1 MQTKW
6 LIPLDGSEPALH
18 AVDHV
23 IAQAQAH
30 AVRPLVYLLNVQTPL
45 SGDITRFI
53 DGKTIEEYHREAGDK
68 VLSAAIARF
77 AGTGVEHSP
86 HLLVGE
92 AAPAIVEFA
101 RSKGCDMIVMGTHGF
116 STVMG
121 LIMGSVAT
129 KVIHLAT
136 MPVLLVK

>member
-1 MQTKW
+1 MEQARAHHG
-6 LIPLDGSEPALH
+6 LVGHLLD
-18 AVDHV
+18 VDD
-23 IAQAQAH
+23 AGK
-30 AVRPLVYLLNVQTPL
+30 LV
-45 SGDITRFI
+45 I